1 MIDAELAQRRR
12 RSRFVSFGQRI
23 HASFPGK
30 RDIFLGAL
38 LWAVLMCM
46 SALAGLLLRNG
57 AQTANL
63 SAILLLFFAGGFLSW
78 PAALV
83 LGRFCAQGRDIETR
97 FAAYFLCL
105 TVCTIAA
112 TALLFALDYRS
123 FYARWHGP
131 VGSRL
136 WLYQFAF
143 TSAGAVYQFL
153 VMGLRLYL
161 PLGFVALVATSMRL
175 AWQHPIQQR

>member
-1 MIDAELAQRRR
+1 MKSTELAGGGRLSRLTGLRQRLSA
-12 RSRFVSFGQRI
+12 SR
-23 HASFPGK
+23 PGV
-30 RDIFLGAL
+30 RELVLGAPVWGTL
-38 LWAVLMCM
+38 MAV
-46 SALAGLLLRNG
+46 SALAGLALQNG
-57 AQTANL
+57 AKTAQL
-63 SAILLLFFAGGFLSW
+63 PSILMLFFCGGLLSW
-78 PAALV
+78 PVSLF
-83 LGRFCAQGRDIETR
+83 LGRFCANGRAVETR

-105 TVCTIAA
+105 TILTIAA

-161 PLGFVALVATSMRL
+161 PLGLIVLGATSLWL
-175 AWQHPIQQR
+175 AVRSPDQQR